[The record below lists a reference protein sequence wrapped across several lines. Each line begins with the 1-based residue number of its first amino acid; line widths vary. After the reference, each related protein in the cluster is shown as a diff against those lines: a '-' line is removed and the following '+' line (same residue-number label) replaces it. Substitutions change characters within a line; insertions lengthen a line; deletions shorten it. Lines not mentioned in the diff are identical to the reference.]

1 MVPSEERRG
10 GLGSRRDKN
19 SPRMI
24 GFGKIATL
32 EGCSPMSALR
42 VCGRARVLQ
51 IRPSA
56 KIICST
62 AIAADSVVWERA
74 S

>member
-24 GFGKIATL
+24 GFGKIAT
-32 EGCSPMSALR
+32 
-42 VCGRARVLQ
+42 
-51 IRPSA
+51 A